1 MKNSRKIILASTSP
15 SRAELLK
22 QIGLR
27 FTAEASDYE
36 EDLTLKVS
44 PKELVKTLSQGKAR
58 AVAKKHA
65 DAIVIG
71 SDLVAVLGKEVLG
84 KPKDAADAKRM
95 LRKLSGKT
103 HQSFT
108 GLTVIDTKAGKE
120 VTQVV
125 ETKVSFRKL
134 SPNEIDG
141 YIASKEPFGKA
152 GAYAIQQTGAMFVE
166 SIYGEYSA
174 VMGLPL
180 AELAVILKKLG
191 VSLYE

>member
-1 MKNSRKIILASTSP
+1 MKHSRKIILASTSP

-22 QIGLR
+22 QIGLK

-58 AVAKKHA
+58 AVAKKH
-65 DAIVIG
+65 DNAIVIG
-71 SDLVAVLGKEVLG
+71 ADLVAVLGKEVLG
-84 KPKDAADAKRM
+84 KPKDATDAKRM

-103 HQSFT
+103 HQSFA
-108 GLTVIDTKAGKE
+108 GLTVIDTKASKE
-120 VTQVV
+120 ISKVV
-125 ETKVSFRKL
+125 ETKVHFRKL
-134 SPNEIDG
+134 DPREIDG

-152 GAYAIQQTGAMFVE
+152 GAYAIQQTGAMFVK
-166 SIYGEYSA
+166 SIHGEYSA